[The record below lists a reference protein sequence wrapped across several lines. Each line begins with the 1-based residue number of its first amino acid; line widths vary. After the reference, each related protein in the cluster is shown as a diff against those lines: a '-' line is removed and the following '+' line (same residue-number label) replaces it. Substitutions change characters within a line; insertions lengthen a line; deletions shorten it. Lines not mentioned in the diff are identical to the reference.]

1 MDPPD
6 AENLPNPLS
15 EWGAFLPDWLRNV
28 FPIQPVVGSISSAV
42 KLFPGLDYF
51 SMCFVRRTGRV
62 GVCGK

>member
-1 MDPPD
+1 MDPTD

-28 FPIQPVVGSISSAV
+28 FAQ
-42 KLFPGLDYF
+42 LFPGLDYF